1 MKLHAGGVWF
11 ISDENERDISILSK
25 KYPNIPL
32 NDVVNVIPREKN
44 IFTPLV
50 ILPSELGKYDT

>member
-32 NDVVNVIPREKN
+32 NYIVNVTPREK
-44 IFTPLV
+44 IFLRHWLSSPQ
-50 ILPSELGKYDT
+50 S